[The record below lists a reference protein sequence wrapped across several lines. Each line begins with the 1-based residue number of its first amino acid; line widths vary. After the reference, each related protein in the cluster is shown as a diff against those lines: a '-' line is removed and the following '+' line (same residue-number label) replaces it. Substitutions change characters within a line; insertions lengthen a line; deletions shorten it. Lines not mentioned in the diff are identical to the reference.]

1 MSDLPLRKENN
12 CLNCGST
19 VIGKYCSECGQENT
33 EPKETIWHLLSHFF
47 NDITHFDGKFF
58 STLKLLL
65 FRPGFLSKEYMKGR
79 RASYLNP
86 IRMYLFTSF
95 IFFLVFF
102 SVFHFPERD
111 LKDVNFTLNGKT
123 FAQIDSLPAQKFTD
137 FTKEINR
144 GIPMSR
150 KEFNE
155 YKDSLNS
162 ESGFY
167 ILGQK
172 KHYKTKEEYDSLVAS
187 GAIHSSWIR
196 KQIVY
201 KEIELN
207 NKYQNQQGK
216 FLSDFIQSLMHH
228 FPQILF
234 ISLPF
239 VALILKLLYIRQK
252 IFYYVSHT
260 IFTIHLYIFVFIA
273 MLFEIGIQQLER
285 LHGLGWVYF
294 ISNLLTLIILFYLY
308 KAMRNF
314 YEQGRF
320 KTIIKYIL
328 FLFSF
333 FILIVFLFIVFA
345 FISIFQI

>member
-1 MSDLPLRKENN
+1 
-12 CLNCGST
+12 
-19 VIGKYCSECGQENT
+19 
-33 EPKETIWHLLSHFF
+33 
-47 NDITHFDGKFF
+47 
-58 STLKLLL
+58 
-65 FRPGFLSKEYMKGR
+65 
-79 RASYLNP
+79 
-86 IRMYLFTSF
+86 
-95 IFFLVFF
+95 
-102 SVFHFPERD
+102 
-111 LKDVNFTLNGKT
+111 
-123 FAQIDSLPAQKFTD
+123 
-137 FTKEINR
+137 
-144 GIPMSR
+144 
-150 KEFNE
+150 
-155 YKDSLNS
+155 
-162 ESGFY
+162 
-167 ILGQK
+167 
-172 KHYKTKEEYDSLVAS
+172 
-187 GAIHSSWIR
+187 
-196 KQIVY
+196 
-201 KEIELN
+201 
-207 NKYQNQQGK
+207 
-216 FLSDFIQSLMHH
+216 LSDFIQSLMHH

-308 KAMRNF
+308 KAIRNF